1 MQYYL
6 PPVNVPDL
14 KINKLRPQKMNELL
28 VVTRLVVTQPG
39 LRPRRSEA
47 ASPLLCPTEAE
58 NGDVNGGPR
67 RRGFGLLFLLHKC
80 FLSTCYMPGFL
91 LGTRNGGENMVS
103 VLRDL
108 TVETRSRMFENLSL
122 YHATNGRQVWGRLGS

>member
-1 MQYYL
+1 
-6 PPVNVPDL
+6 
-14 KINKLRPQKMNELL
+14 
-28 VVTRLVVTQPG
+28 
-39 LRPRRSEA
+39 
-47 ASPLLCPTEAE
+47 
-58 NGDVNGGPR
+58 
-67 RRGFGLLFLLHKC
+67 
-80 FLSTCYMPGFL
+80 MPGFL